1 MFLSMADFGE
11 KKTIARIT
19 GKEDTR
25 HHLESLDFVQG
36 ADVTVVSSLGGN
48 LIVNVKGTRVA
59 ISRTI
64 ANKIIV

>member
-25 HHLESLDFVQG
+25 HYLESLGFVEG

>member
-25 HHLESLDFVQG
+25 HHLESLGFVEG

>member
-11 KKTIARIT
+11 KKPIARIT

-25 HHLESLDFVQG
+25 HHLESLGFVEG

>member
-25 HHLESLDFVQG
+25 HHLESLGFVEG
-36 ADVTVVSSLGGN
+36 TDVTVVSSLGGN

>member
-25 HHLESLDFVQG
+25 HHLESLGFVEG

-64 ANKIIV
+64 ANKS

>member
-25 HHLESLDFVQG
+25 HHLESLGFVEG
-36 ADVTVVSSLGGN
+36 ADVTVVSSLGDN

>member
-19 GKEDTR
+19 GKEDAR
-25 HHLESLDFVQG
+25 HHLESLGFVEG

-48 LIVNVKGTRVA
+48 LIVSVKGTRVA

>member
-25 HHLESLDFVQG
+25 HHLESLGFVEG

-48 LIVNVKGTRVA
+48 LIVNVKGTRIA

>member
-25 HHLESLDFVQG
+25 HHLESLGFVEG
-36 ADVTVVSSLGGN
+36 ADVTVVSSLGERHACCHQPHDC
-48 LIVNVKGTRVA
+48 K
-59 ISRTI
+59 
-64 ANKIIV
+64 

>member
-25 HHLESLDFVQG
+25 HHLESLGLVEG

>member
-19 GKEDTR
+19 VKEDTR
-25 HHLESLDFVQG
+25 HHLESLGFVDG

>member
-1 MFLSMADFGE
+1 MFLSMADFGD
-11 KKTIARIT
+11 KKTISKIV

-25 HHLESLDFVQG
+25 HHLESLGFVEG

-48 LIVNVKGTRVA
+48 LIVSVKGTRVA
-59 ISRTI
+59 ISRAI

>member
-1 MFLSMADFGE
+1 MFLSMADFGD
-11 KKTIARIT
+11 KKTISKII

-25 HHLESLDFVQG
+25 HHLESLGFVEG

-48 LIVNVKGTRVA
+48 LIVCVKGTRVA
-59 ISRTI
+59 ISRAI